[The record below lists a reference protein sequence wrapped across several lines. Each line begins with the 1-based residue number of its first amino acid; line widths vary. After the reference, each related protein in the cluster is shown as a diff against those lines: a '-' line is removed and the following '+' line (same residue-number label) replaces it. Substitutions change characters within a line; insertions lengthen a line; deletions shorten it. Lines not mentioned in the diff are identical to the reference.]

1 MTNNASTNVIAA
13 LLTKLELL
21 YGASNDTNG
30 MGSKNTFLSFQLP
43 AIPLSPRQL
52 SFVLPA
58 SESGLTPQEEKT
70 LAADFARLVN
80 LVPAASTIWS
90 SDGRTLWSEYETV
103 LTQAIVAND
112 DPTANEAAELQK
124 ARDLLDSPKYA
135 AYQQYLKAYM
145 SALEKYNELKLK
157 AENSS
162 DPAVKQD
169 WQLQEPGYKATLKSA
184 YLEWVAKGYKAEI
197 EEAFA
202 DIDRIGGRS
211 PQLLWAKW
219 KDDFSQ
225 SLDHDMQ
232 GQGFYQTHFFPSD
245 FFKPTASGQWTK
257 LTLDASEI
265 AALSSKAPD
274 GIRNV
279 ATMSDP
285 ANNTQA
291 VDLEIARL
299 SVELVRVPLMRSWLE
314 PGVFSSK
321 LWKWSVGHGPL
332 SDGQN
337 PPNGSLPAYTTSMI
351 LARNLEVEL
360 KPGSASNAK
369 IISQLQTGK
378 LVMLGPLP
386 LRPVPKE
393 LPPSAVSRL
402 STSAISLQK
411 IDRAVVDQVAATKG
425 VTKLGSAS
433 LDMITKQRLSVNQAA
448 LLADDSAA
456 RDSEAQTQELLPI
469 DISRLNL
476 SDQVVARPIG
486 GIDRIVRVPLPTKS
500 IDATRIVDRMRPIPI
515 ETPPIINIP
524 SDNTPRPVPTP
535 VPTPTPIP
543 TPATNDGL
551 QIIAFVCAKLP
562 KSPDPEPTLP
572 W

>member
-1 MTNNASTNVIAA
+1 MTNNANTNVIAA

-21 YGASNDTNG
+21 YGVSNDTNG
-30 MGSKNTFLSFQLP
+30 MGGKNTFLSFQLP

-52 SFVLPA
+52 SFALPTH
-58 SESGLTPQEEKT
+58 ESGLTPQEEKT

-80 LVPAASTIWS
+80 LVPAASTIWA
-90 SDGRTLWSEYETV
+90 SDGRALWSEYETV

-112 DPTANEAAELQK
+112 DPTVNEAAELQT
-124 ARDLLDSPKYA
+124 ARDLLDSPKYV

-145 SALEKYNELKLK
+145 SALEKYNEAKLK

-162 DPAVKQD
+162 DPVVKQE

-184 YLEWVAKGYKAEI
+184 YLEWIAKGYKADI

-219 KDDFSQ
+219 KDDFNQSQ
-225 SLDHDMQ
+225 RTDLE
-232 GQGFYQTHFFPSD
+232 GQRFYETHFFPRD
-245 FFKPTASGQWTK
+245 FFKPTAQGQWTK

-274 GIRNV
+274 GIRNL
-279 ATMSDP
+279 ATLSDP
-285 ANNTQA
+285 ANNIQA

-299 SVELVRVPLMRSWLE
+299 SVELVRVPLLRSWLE

-332 SDGQN
+332 SDGQS
-337 PPNGSLPAYTTSMI
+337 PPSGSLPAYTTSMI
-351 LARNLEVEL
+351 LARNLEIEL
-360 KPGSASNAK
+360 KPGSANNAR

-386 LRPVPKE
+386 LRSGPKE
-393 LPPSAVSRL
+393 LSPAAVTRL
-402 STSAISLQK
+402 STSAISLQQV
-411 IDRAVVDQVAATKG
+411 DRAVVDQVVATKST
-425 VTKLGSAS
+425 TKLGSAS
-433 LDMITKQRLSVNQAA
+433 LDIITKQRLSINRAA
-448 LLADDSAA
+448 FLADDPATA
-456 RDSEAQTQELLPI
+456 EAKGLLPI
-469 DISRLNL
+469 DRSRINL
-476 SDQVVARPIG
+476 SDQVVARPISSA
-486 GIDRIVRVPLPTKS
+486 DRIVKPLPAQP
-500 IDATRIVDRMRPIPI
+500 IDSRIVDQIRRIPI
-515 ETPPIINIP
+515 ESPPIVILPKDPKPTPSPAPAPNPTPPP
-524 SDNTPRPVPTP
+524 PPT
-535 VPTPTPIP
+535 V
-543 TPATNDGL
+543 NDGL

-562 KSPDPEPTLP
+562 KSPDPEVNLV